1 MFDFILKFFEGI
13 YNLGPILM
21 VPAIMF
27 LLGLVFGMGLEEF
40 VARGIADRHRICG
53 DLPDPGFLSPGNW

>member
-1 MFDFILKFFEGI
+1 MLDFILNFFEGI

-27 LLGLVFGMGLEEF
+27 LLGLVFGMGLKSSCAQRCLPASVLLEF
-40 VARGIADRHRICG
+40 T
-53 DLPDPGFLSPGNW
+53 